1 MLQPLSEPSSV
12 SQINR
17 WLAGVDT
24 VVSTTPPTVSKAL
37 SASGSPHPAST
48 VGGVASA
55 DANTCSA
62 YGALTDSTR
71 STPDDAAVSV
81 TINPTPLLPPMY

>member
-1 MLQPLSEPSSV
+1 MLQPLSGPSSV
-12 SQINR
+12 SQIDR

-24 VVSTTPPTVSKAL
+24 VVSTTPATLANAL
-37 SASGSPHPAST
+37 SASGSPHPARV

-62 YGALTDSTR
+62 YGALTDSTLED
-71 STPDDAAVSV
+71 T
-81 TINPTPLLPPMY
+81 